1 MQYDNFSLIRF
12 LFFCLGSDSAR
23 ESNVTKSS
31 ASDLNLLRLS
41 PNSRKKNNKKMK
53 KMISGA
59 ATPVVSIL
67 LPDGR
72 VVGGSTSSTN
82 VNVNR
87 KRRSLESDGF
97 SGSGTLTPR
106 MGAGTWAQVDQINV
120 TPKKGKDKGLAR
132 PRSVPQLK
140 ILTDP
145 GAAADEQ
152 QQGDIQQAQVVAK
165 RKHANVNIANAQT
178 HAVNTKRARLQNLA
192 KQLQGLFP
200 DDKARLDYVLKSLQK
215 QKLWK
220 SKEKKEKHKASESS
234 GEDRIVFEDED
245 EELDPRGRPPRK
257 GDPLIHVF
265 IDQ

>member
-1 MQYDNFSLIRF
+1 M
-12 LFFCLGSDSAR
+12 LGSDSAR

-41 PNSRKKNNKKMK
+41 PNSRKKNNKKIK
-53 KMISGA
+53 KMIKPGAGISGA

-67 LPDGR
+67 RPDGTI
-72 VVGGSTSSTN
+72 VGGGGSD
-82 VNVNR
+82 VNR
-87 KRRSLESDGF
+87 KRRSLES

-106 MGAGTWAQVDQINV
+106 MGVGTWAQHDQINV
-120 TPKKGKDKGLAR
+120 TPKKGKDKGLSR

-145 GAAADEQ
+145 VDAVAAADEQ
-152 QQGDIQQAQVVAK
+152 QQQQQGRERNVHQDVRVQVVAQ

-200 DDKARLDYVLKSLQK
+200 DDKFRLDYVLKSLQK

-257 GDPLIHVF
+257 GDPLVHVF

>member
-1 MQYDNFSLIRF
+1 M
-12 LFFCLGSDSAR
+12 
-23 ESNVTKSS
+23 TKSS
-31 ASDLNLLRLS
+31 ASDLNLMRLS
-41 PNSRKKNNKKMK
+41 PNSRKKNKKIK
-53 KMISGA
+53 KTIKSGAGISGA

-67 LPDGR
+67 RPDGTM
-72 VVGGSTSSTN
+72 VGGGGSD
-82 VNVNR
+82 VNR
-87 KRRSLESDGF
+87 KRRSLES

-106 MGAGTWAQVDQINV
+106 IGAGTWAQDDQINV

-145 GAAADEQ
+145 GAAAAADSQQQQ
-152 QQGDIQQAQVVAK
+152 QQGRERDVHQDVRVEAIAK
-165 RKHANVNIANAQT
+165 RKHASVNIANAQT

-257 GDPLIHVF
+257 GDPLVHVF